1 MRIVASPPS
10 KFSTQETFIY
20 AARARGCASDA
31 EPVTVRGI
39 AAPFRDLDTAPHL
52 RVRAPVITARLA
64 RDWRCECTLL
74 FAFYVADSP
83 GVCVSDM
90 PPPWRLFLRGGH
102 RLRCLVSAA
111 PVERSFA
118 KPGAVRV
125 LAELCSL
132 ALPPVDTLSA
142 PLCAY
147 LVLCA
152 LYFRFAHVNSTLRS
166 RGPGPLGVELC
177 SGPLGDGNGFL

>member
-1 MRIVASPPS
+1 MRPALAVRERCGPGHCERLRRTFFEIWTPPAC
-10 KFSTQETFIY
+10 EG
-20 AARARGCASDA
+20 AGHDCA
-31 EPVTVRGI
+31 
-39 AAPFRDLDTAPHL
+39 
-52 RVRAPVITARLA
+52 LA

>member
-1 MRIVASPPS
+1 M
-10 KFSTQETFIY
+10 
-20 AARARGCASDA
+20 
-31 EPVTVRGI
+31 
-39 AAPFRDLDTAPHL
+39 
-52 RVRAPVITARLA
+52 
-64 RDWRCECTLL
+64 L

-125 LAELCSL
+125 LAELSFS
-132 ALPPVDTLSA
+132 SA
-142 PLCAY
+142 VRVAFGGIACMHSHACTSPLEA
-147 LVLCA
+147 
-152 LYFRFAHVNSTLRS
+152 
-166 RGPGPLGVELC
+166 
-177 SGPLGDGNGFL
+177 